1 MRDRIRWSTTF
12 IALTA
17 GKKFRW
23 CWIFR
28 FAVKPTSRIAK
39 YAAIPSRLLTRC
51 KTIFSPASLQRFWN
65 KLLKF
70 TEPRASYLAG
80 TQEPVIFSRRGWTW
94 KIGGRDRDRTCGLIH
109 AMDALSQLSYTPV
122 TGQNKL
128 PMVWQTAIIL
138 TNIRM
143 KFHCDA

>member
-23 CWIFR
+23 CWTFR
-28 FAVKPTSRIAK
+28 FAVKPTSKIAK
-39 YAAIPSRLLTRC
+39 YAATRLKSVTAWKAPR
-51 KTIFSPASLQRFWN
+51 FAASPPRSLN

-70 TEPRASYLAG
+70 TEPRASYSAG

-122 TGQNKL
+122 TVQNRL